1 MTDEVSVCIG
11 NTSKTTTLYTVMEET
26 KPSRRIRCP
35 RQDPV
40 SCQFCRSKK
49 LKCDRQHPC
58 SNCSAR
64 GVTCQ
69 PVVRHKPQTPRGD
82 QQQPPIP
89 ENVAILARLK
99 KLEDKVSA
107 MGNVSFLSGQSPQQ
121 PSPTT
126 SISRTPLSTS
136 TTRTIVDE
144 DYRTASE
151 LLENVGASYISN
163 VSDDSH
169 GISLKIEP
177 VNRWAVEPYVRRTGH
192 SASIGTILLPTKT
205 EAVSLLKYYMDN
217 IHYLHPVIDAL
228 AVRRM
233 LETVYTCPELRIY
246 REPAHIALLLSIFAS
261 TGYLWSSH
269 ENDELYVF
277 SSPKVANLASSAWSD
292 AALDVADYS
301 RRTSS
306 GSIEN
311 IQATIIIEYLIYNN
325 NGFSATCRLLH
336 SNTITMARDL
346 SLHRIDIPHRRQKTN
361 SEADMAEDETKR
373 RIWWYVASTDW
384 LLAFSGGPQEGTY
397 LIHPAHMHV
406 RYPQIVSGDL
416 AQSDQSN
423 GSESTPTSMSY
434 FLQRIRLS
442 EICRTIVDSIPRFL
456 GDIDMVDYDK
466 IIALDDQ
473 FEDLTKSFPVFFH
486 LDEESRL
493 MSRGTDHKFPHIA
506 TQRYLIHLGVLNRRC
521 KLHQPYLIRGFVEPK
536 YAFSR
541 DVCLRSARNALE
553 VNRVLEKTKS
563 DLGCA
568 PARFGT
574 VVHHVFMA
582 TVVLVMDLCFNKI
595 ESQEEQRQAEVMRA
609 CRMLQEAKQDSVLSK
624 MFLDPLMDIL
634 QNHRA
639 LVLSDQKSLSFTP
652 SGARHSHVS
661 QHRKAHEPPNRIS
674 QRPLHFPTATGANQC
689 TDSTTPMAPPANP
702 SGQQYDMTQAYDHTG
717 IDEIMQNYIDIGP
730 NMDIPRWNDLFA
742 DLDSHQAMD
751 GSDFFYE

>member
-1 MTDEVSVCIG
+1 
-11 NTSKTTTLYTVMEET
+11 
-26 KPSRRIRCP
+26 
-35 RQDPV
+35 
-40 SCQFCRSKK
+40 
-49 LKCDRQHPC
+49 
-58 SNCSAR
+58 
-64 GVTCQ
+64 
-69 PVVRHKPQTPRGD
+69 
-82 QQQPPIP
+82 
-89 ENVAILARLK
+89 
-99 KLEDKVSA
+99 
-107 MGNVSFLSGQSPQQ
+107 MGNAPFLSTQSPQQ
-121 PSPTT
+121 LYPSTPISKI
-126 SISRTPLSTS
+126 SISTPTARTV
-136 TTRTIVDE
+136 VDE

-151 LLENVGASYISN
+151 LLVNVGACYDSNIS
-163 VSDDSH
+163 DESH
-169 GISLKIEP
+169 GISLKVEP
-177 VNRWAVEPYVRRTGH
+177 VNRWAAEPYIRRAGNATSMG
-192 SASIGTILLPTKT
+192 SIWLPTKA
-205 EAVSLLKYYMDN
+205 EALSLLKYYMDN

-233 LETVYTCPELRIY
+233 VETVYAYPRGRVYKEA
-246 REPAHIALLLSIFAS
+246 AHVALLLSIFAS

-269 ENDELYVF
+269 ENDELVVF
-277 SSPKVANLASSAWSD
+277 STPKVANLASSAWSD

-346 SLHRIDIPHRRQKTN
+346 SLHRIDIPHRRHKTD
-361 SEADMAEDETKR
+361 SEADIAEDETKR

-416 AQSDQSN
+416 VAQSDQSS

-456 GDIDMVDYDK
+456 DDIDMVDYDK
-466 IIALDDQ
+466 IVALDDQ

-493 MSRGTDHKFPHIA
+493 MSRGTDHRFPHIA

-521 KLHQPYLIRGFVEPK
+521 KLHQPYLIRGFVEAK

-574 VVHHVFMA
+574 VMHHVFMA

-595 ESQEEQRQAEVMRA
+595 EGQEEQRQAEVMRA

-624 MFLDPLMDIL
+624 MFLDPLMEIL
-634 QNHRA
+634 QKHRA
-639 LVLSDQKSLSFTP
+639 ILLSDQKSLSLTP
-652 SGARHSHVS
+652 SRARNSHASPHKTNHWSSNTV
-661 QHRKAHEPPNRIS
+661 P
-674 QRPLHFPTATGANQC
+674 QRPLHFPTSNGANQC
-689 TDSTTPMAPPANP
+689 TDNTSPMAPVNHA
-702 SGQQYDMTQAYDHTG
+702 GQQYDMTQTFDHTG

-730 NMDIPRWNDLFA
+730 NMDIPRWNELFA

-751 GSDFFYE
+751 GNDFSYE